1 LVIAGKTKNKRTC
14 GQDPRE
20 EGEEKGRLIPSEV
33 IGTGRDNE
41 IKFRAGLYIG
51 RVESRQDFLI
61 LDLLY
66 FTK

>member
-1 LVIAGKTKNKRTC
+1 MVKRE
-14 GQDPRE
+14 G

-61 LDLLY
+61 LDFCTSQNKEL
-66 FTK
+66 KAI

>member
-1 LVIAGKTKNKRTC
+1 MWSKGK
-14 GQDPRE
+14 
-20 EGEEKGRLIPSEV
+20 EKKKKVVIPSEV

>member
-1 LVIAGKTKNKRTC
+1 MVKR
-14 GQDPRE
+14 
-20 EGEEKGRLIPSEV
+20 EGEKEKKKVVIPSEV